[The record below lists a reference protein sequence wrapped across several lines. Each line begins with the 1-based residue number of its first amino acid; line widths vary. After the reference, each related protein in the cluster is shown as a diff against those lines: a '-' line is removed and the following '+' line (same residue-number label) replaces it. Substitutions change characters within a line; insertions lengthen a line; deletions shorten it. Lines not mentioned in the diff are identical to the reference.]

1 MDTPF
6 EPRRL
11 PQANPSDGHYL
22 LHYNVHRPAFLGHT
36 AATAEQFFRPF
47 VAIMFLVMGAFIAY
61 LGLVP
66 LLAFIFLFA
75 VPYILLDFC
84 GPTNVEMSDRGIRIH
99 WFHSLLFVSSPWFR
113 WDTLR
118 SVECADADVLSVL
131 QGQCF
136 DITIDT
142 SHLSLV
148 ERITFELLCATVTT
162 GYSKNQTTLR
172 LLESGF
178 FQESD
183 RINFLNALRKYA
195 RPELLSADI
204 LARLEFGDVPTYTA
218 LWLEHFRDND
228 NDEDNSTA
236 ILPAGTMLAEGTYEV
251 VSRLGSGGQ
260 GVLYAANR
268 IANDTIT
275 STTAST
281 TIGAA
286 EPCVLKEFVL
296 PIRGGMEIKR
306 RAVEHI
312 QCEAALLKSFDDS
325 HIVKFKDLF
334 VEGPRAYLAME
345 RINGI
350 SLRTLIERDGPTSS
364 ERAIELADAMFHV
377 LEILHNQDPPVIH
390 RDFTPENLMLTD
402 DGRIV
407 LIDFN
412 VAHRLESTS
421 TRTVVGKRAYVP
433 PEQFRGKPTTQ
444 SDIYALGATLFF
456 LLTGRDPE
464 PITKSNPLTLAP
476 NSNTLLSA
484 AIECATNP
492 DRNKRFATVREFRDA
507 LKSEL

>member
-11 PQANPSDGHYL
+11 PQANPSGGHYL

-47 VAIMFLVMGAFIAY
+47 VAIMFLVMGAFIAF
-61 LGLVP
+61 LGIVP
-66 LLAFIFLFA
+66 LMAFIFLFA

-84 GPTNVEMSDRGIRIH
+84 GPTNIEMSEQGIRIH

-136 DITIDT
+136 DVTIDT
-142 SHLSLV
+142 SHLKPI
-148 ERITFELLCATVTT
+148 ERIIFELLCATVTT
-162 GYSKNQTTLR
+162 GYSKDQTTLR

-183 RINFLNALRKYA
+183 RINFLNALQKYA
-195 RPELLSADI
+195 PPELLSADI

-218 LWLEHFRDND
+218 LWLEHFRDGD
-228 NDEDNSTA
+228 SDKDNSTA
-236 ILPAGTMLAEGTYEV
+236 ILPAGTLLADGVYEV

-260 GVLYAANR
+260 AVLYAASKVR
-268 IANDTIT
+268 GDTECST
-275 STTAST
+275 S
-281 TIGAA
+281 

-296 PIRGGMEIKR
+296 PIRGGIEIKR

-312 QCEAALLKSFDDS
+312 QCEAALLKSLDDP

-334 VEGPRAYLAME
+334 VEGPRAYLVME

-350 SLRTLIERDGPTSS
+350 SLRTMVERDGAIPS
-364 ERAIELADAMFHV
+364 ERAIELAETMVHV
-377 LEILHNQDPPVIH
+377 LETLHNQDPPVIH
-390 RDFTPENLMLTD
+390 RDFTPENLMLAD

-456 LLTGRDPE
+456 LLTGKDPE
-464 PITKSNPLTLAP
+464 PIAKNNPLPLAP
-476 NSNTLLSA
+476 QTDTALSA
-484 AIECATNP
+484 AIERATDP
-492 DRNKRFATVREFRDA
+492 DASKRFANVREFLDA
-507 LKSEL
+507 LKSDR